1 MNKYLIEMADG
12 GIIDICDDMECDDYG
27 CPTCG
32 FNGHYTNHMEIT
44 LEKNILEIEFGG
56 MYTFDVPNYSDIMKI
71 FTQNNDNI
79 KDMTEEEFVEFL
91 KEELDNLTC
100 YEIEMSRK
108 EKIYK
113 KDKEIW

>member
-1 MNKYLIEMADG
+1 MTENKVAL
-12 GIIDICDDMECDDYG
+12 
-27 CPTCG
+27 
-32 FNGHYTNHMEIT
+32 
-44 LEKNILEIEFGG
+44 KN
-56 MYTFDVPNYSDIMKI
+56 
-71 FTQNNDNI
+71 
-79 KDMTEEEFVEFL
+79 MTEEEFVDFL